1 MSKAIINDKETAIP
15 AIDLE
20 LWQACDDGDAVKA
33 LAFLDAGANVDAVN
47 CNLSA
52 LQVACWR
59 KDPDIVEML
68 IEKGANVHAVNS
80 IGNNALHIAV
90 IAKNV
95 EAFAPLVRAGIG
107 IDAKNNEEST
117 ALHLAFFQ
125 EVHDGCFELLRLGAD
140 LEARR
145 KGMTVLDLAK
155 AKGLSKLEEQL
166 MAFRSSLQ
174 ASRVIEDVLQGQAL
188 ARP

>member
-1 MSKAIINDKETAIP
+1 LNTNEPSTP

-20 LWQACDDGDAVKA
+20 FWQACDDSDAAKA
-33 LAFLDAGANVDAVN
+33 LACLDAGANVDAVN

-68 IEKGANVHAVNS
+68 IGKGANVHAVNS
-80 IGNNALHIAV
+80 IGNNALHTAV

-95 EAFAPLVRAGIG
+95 VAFAPLVRAGIH

-140 LEARR
+140 LEEKR

-174 ASRVIEDVLQGQAL
+174 ASRVIEDAL
-188 ARP
+188 HGRAHAQP